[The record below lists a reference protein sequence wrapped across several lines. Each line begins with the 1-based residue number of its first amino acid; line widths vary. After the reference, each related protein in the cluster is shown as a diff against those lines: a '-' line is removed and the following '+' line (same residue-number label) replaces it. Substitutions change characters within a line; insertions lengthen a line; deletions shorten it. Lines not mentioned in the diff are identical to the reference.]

1 MSGAGFEARV
11 LIVVVGCESGVKT
24 SDVIGTNQQK
34 GAEKTKA
41 EPNQGSLSINR
52 EDEINCEQQ
61 NSDNKDVICDGSPT
75 GAQAREKNAR
85 DSFFRQ
91 AIPLRIEYVR
101 CFNAI

>member
-34 GAEKTKA
+34 GAEKTNAK
-41 EPNQGSLSINR
+41 PNQGNLSPNR

-61 NSDNKDVICDGSPT
+61 NSDNKDIICNGRPT
-75 GAQAREKNAR
+75 RAETREKNAR
-85 DSFFRQ
+85 DRFLGQ
-91 AIPLRIEYVR
+91 AIPFR
-101 CFNAI
+101 CFD